1 MKPALSLL
9 ALLAVLAS
17 AGCGDPP
24 VGSLRPEELVT
35 DAGPDA
41 GAFVDDDGGDRD
53 VGGVR
58 PVSFARDIRP
68 LMSRGDVAPFGCKR
82 CHYRGGGDSQG
93 LDLGGLDL
101 TTLGDL
107 RRGGVSSKRGIVS
120 AGNPDGSALVQ
131 KLEGTYARGARM
143 PKDRTP
149 WSAAEI
155 GLVRRWIAEGAKGAD
170 DE

>member
-1 MKPALSLL
+1 MKRIL
-9 ALLAVLAS
+9 AIVAVLTVF
-17 AGCGDPP
+17 GCSDPP
-24 VGSLRPEELVT
+24 VGSLRPEGLVS
-35 DAGPDA
+35 DG
-41 GAFVDDDGGDRD
+41 GADGSAFDDDGGDAGE
-53 VGGVR
+53 GGAQ

-68 LMSRGDVAPFGCKR
+68 LMSRDDNAPYGCKR

-93 LDLGGLDL
+93 IDLGGLDL

-107 RRGGVSSKRGIVS
+107 RKGGVSSKRGIVV

-131 KLEGTYARGARM
+131 KLEGRYPRGARM

-155 GLVRRWIAEGAKGAD
+155 GLVRRWIAEGARGAD
-170 DE
+170 EE

>member
-1 MKPALSLL
+1 MKRTFGLLIVLSL
-9 ALLAVLAS
+9 V
-17 AGCGDPP
+17 GCSDPP
-24 VGSLRPEELVT
+24 VGSLRPEELVSEGGA
-35 DAGPDA
+35 DG
-41 GAFVDDDGGDRD
+41 GAFEDDDGGDGGE
-53 VGGVR
+53 GGVR

-68 LMSRGDVAPFGCKR
+68 LMSRGDSAPYGCKR

-93 LDLGGLDL
+93 IDLGGLDL

-107 RRGGVSSKRGIVS
+107 RKGGVSSKRGIVI
-120 AGNPDGSALVQ
+120 AGNPDGSAIVQ
-131 KLEGTYARGARM
+131 KLEGRYARGARM
-143 PKDRTP
+143 PKDRAP

>member
-1 MKPALSLL
+1 MKRALSLL
-9 ALLAVLAS
+9 MVLS
-17 AGCGDPP
+17 FFGCGEPP
-24 VGSLRPEELVT
+24 VGSLRPEAIVV
-35 DAGPDA
+35 DAGHDA
-41 GAFVDDDGGDRD
+41 GAFDDDDGGDGGE
-53 VGGVR
+53 GGVR

-68 LMSRGDVAPFGCKR
+68 LMSRGDTAPFGCKR
-82 CHYRGGGDSQG
+82 CHYRGGGDAQG

-107 RRGGVSSKRGIVS
+107 RRGGVSSKRGIVI
-120 AGNPDGSALVQ
+120 AGNPDGSAIVQ

-149 WSAAEI
+149 WGAAEI